1 VRWLIA
7 NLLWML
13 PGSVAVAGT
22 FGTVVPISGHG
33 SDLALDEKRGLVY
46 VANYTGNR
54 VDVVSTATKTL
65 QTSLNVAAQPASLA
79 LSPDGRYLVVT
90 HYGNFQAPNTPSNA
104 VTVLDLNSNL
114 KQTFT
119 FGSPP
124 LGVAFGLDNLAFIA
138 TMQDFVLLDPSNG
151 TTRVLETVAGV
162 TAKLL
167 PVPAGTF
174 PPEIVRAS
182 VAASGDGLWVYGI
195 AETSAPEKSVI
206 FRYDVYSKQV
216 LPVNCTTT
224 PPLGPRV
231 TSVNQ
236 DGSLYLTGWG
246 LHSRRSFFLAEFRNA
261 SGKFNIGSHAIDS
274 ARGLVYLQYDEGVTA
289 PVPTLMVAEADNLA
303 VRERLR
309 LAENLAGK
317 SLLSANGE
325 VMYSISDSGLTVLP
339 VGALS
344 KAPRVASAQEDVVF
358 RGNFCDRKMMTQEI
372 EIVDPGGGRTD
383 FSLAPSE
390 GIAVS
395 PASGITPMRVKVTI
409 NPTTFQNQLGTQPG
423 SVKIQSQAA
432 VNLPNPV
439 RVLINNKEPDQRG
452 TIYNVPG
459 TLVDLLADPARNRF
473 YILRQDKNQVLVFD
487 GATYRQIATLRTGNT
502 PTQMALTLDRQYLLV
517 GNDHSQLAN
526 VYDLDRLEQLDP
538 ILFPAGHYP
547 RSIAVSGRAILAA
560 SRVAGPANQISRVDL
575 YAHLAVTLPT
585 LGIYENKINVN
596 TVLAASPSGARIF
609 VAQADGTV
617 MLYDANGDTFVASR
631 KDFKGLSG
639 AFAALSDERFVADT
653 YLLNGSLVA
662 VKQFESATE
671 KSSGFALLDQNGLRT
686 TAASASSPGVIQR
699 VDFSQGTI
707 RSTRMIEAPLLVQST
722 TVTVPGECQDL
733 FGQTVCKPPITITVT
748 VGSPFTRTLAPL
760 ANRSAI
766 ISLTTSG
773 FTVLSWNFD
782 AAVADPRIERVVN
795 AADRSEAVAPGGLIV
810 VTGRDLSLVNA
821 ATREVP
827 LPTAL
832 AESCLTVNGVLVP
845 MILLSS
851 TQINA
856 QLPFNVAGNATM
868 VLRTPAGVSN
878 NYNFVI
884 QAAAPSVFRSGVA
897 GPDQDLPTLVRATNW
912 ELVTLSN
919 PIHPEDWIVIYATG
933 LGLTAPGVESGYP
946 GPSDPLAE
954 ALIQPEVSLGG
965 VALPIAYAGL
975 VPGQVGVY
983 QINAQVPYWVPLGME
998 VPLKITQ
1005 GGSSTTLTV
1014 RVVK

>member
-1 VRWLIA
+1 
-7 NLLWML
+7 ML

-182 VAASGDGLWVYGI
+182 LAASGDGLWVYGI
-195 AETSAPEKSVI
+195 AEMGAPDKALA
-206 FRYDVYSKQV
+206 FRYNVYSKQV
-216 LPVNCTTT
+216 AAVGWVAS

-246 LHSRRSFFLAEFRNA
+246 LFSRRGVLLAQFRNA
-261 SGKFNIGSHAIDS
+261 SGKFNIGSHTIDS
-274 ARGLVYLQYDEGVTA
+274 SRGLVYLQFDEAVTESA
-289 PVPTLMVAEADNLA
+289 PQSPPTAAAATPTLIVAEADNLA

-358 RGNFCDRKMMTQEI
+358 RGNFCDRRMMTQEI

-383 FSLAPSE
+383 FSLVPSIG

-395 PASGITPMRVKVTI
+395 PASGTTPQRVRVSI
-409 NPTTFQNQLGTQPG
+409 NPTLFQNQKGTQAAL
-423 SVKIQSQAA
+423 IEIRSQGA
-432 VNLPNPV
+432 VNLPSPV

-452 TIYNVPG
+452 TIYNLPG
-459 TLVDLLADPARNRF
+459 KLVDLLADPARNRF

-487 GATYRQIATLRTGNT
+487 GATYKQIASLRTGNT

-517 GNDHSQLAN
+517 GNDDSQLAN

-538 ILFPAGHYP
+538 VAFPPGHYP
-547 RSIAVSGRAILAA
+547 RSIASSGRAILAA
-560 SRVAGPANQISRVDL
+560 SRVAGPAHQIDVLDL

-596 TVLAASPSGARIF
+596 TVLAASPSGARVF

-631 KDFKGLSG
+631 KDFKALSG
-639 AFAALSDERFVADT
+639 AFAALSDERFVADVN
-653 YLLNGSLVA
+653 LLNGSLVA
-662 VKQFESATE
+662 VQQFESATGQ
-671 KSSGFALLDQNGLRT
+671 SSGFALLDQNGLRT
-686 TAASASSPGVIQR
+686 TAASAASPGVIQR
-699 VDFSQGTI
+699 VDLAQGSI
-707 RSTRMIEAPLLVQST
+707 RSTRMIEAPLLSEPAT
-722 TVTVPGECQDL
+722 PGTA
-733 FGQTVCKPPITITVT
+733 FR
-748 VGSPFTRTLAPL
+748 RTLAPL

-766 ISLTTSG
+766 IALTTSG

-878 NYNFVI
+878 NYNFLI

-954 ALIQPEVSLGG
+954 ALIPPEVSLGG